1 VSNHAAA
8 LHDASE
14 ALRLQPD
21 DSLLQYWQALAY
33 LATGDHAQSR
43 ATLQYAYECD
53 STLHKLDSAIR
64 SFWTGVIAEHE
75 RCHDAAQAAFE
86 QAIQEAQSID
96 DDNHRKRVLA
106 YCAVMQ
112 GRPEQAR
119 VYYSEIL
126 RDQPCLSEFIFAR
139 VILRYL
145 EGLFPDRPKIADTR
159 QWLDARL
166 HHVRAAH
173 IRVK

>member
-1 VSNHAAA
+1 
-8 LHDASE
+8 
-14 ALRLQPD
+14 
-21 DSLLQYWQALAY
+21 
-33 LATGDHAQSR
+33 
-43 ATLQYAYECD
+43 
-53 STLHKLDSAIR
+53 
-64 SFWTGVIAEHE
+64 
-75 RCHDAAQAAFE
+75 
-86 QAIQEAQSID
+86 
-96 DDNHRKRVLA
+96 
-106 YCAVMQ
+106 VMQ